1 MVNIESASV
10 TARDCALTRNYH
22 CLSAFVDFRIAREEA
37 SSRFETLLV
46 ATQSLVTE
54 KRCRS
59 RWVRQAKKAMID
71 AALRPYHG
79 PEEQIFMI
87 VCRLEGDLN
96 LRRSKNLA
104 DSALRLEGR
113 HA

>member
-1 MVNIESASV
+1 
-10 TARDCALTRNYH
+10 
-22 CLSAFVDFRIAREEA
+22 
-37 SSRFETLLV
+37 
-46 ATQSLVTE
+46 
-54 KRCRS
+54 
-59 RWVRQAKKAMID
+59 MID

-87 VCRLEGDLN
+87 FCRLEGDLN